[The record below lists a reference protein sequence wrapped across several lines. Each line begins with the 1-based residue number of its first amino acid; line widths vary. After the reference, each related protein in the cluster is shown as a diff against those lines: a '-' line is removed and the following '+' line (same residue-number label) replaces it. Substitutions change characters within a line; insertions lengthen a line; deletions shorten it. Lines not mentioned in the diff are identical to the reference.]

1 MAKLGF
7 FAFAAAMLLMAAGF
21 GFANIPVYAQAGM
34 RNHTDDLDIL
44 LEPMW
49 SADSTK
55 FKVSFLEPGTD
66 TLHQHQDYNFVI
78 LQDGKEVFNAAK
90 QIGQSAIHNAEGTI
104 TVPFKF
110 EKNGDYK
117 VQVLIYGLGLPAIP
131 RDDTVE
137 FSVNVT
143 PEFPAGVLVAAA
155 AIAGGIIA
163 ARRKL

>member
-7 FAFAAAMLLMAAGF
+7 FAFAAILLTGF
-21 GFANIPVYAQAGM
+21 GFANIPVYAQDGM
-34 RNHTDDLDIL
+34 RESTDDLDIL
-44 LEPMW
+44 LEPTW
-49 SADSTK
+49 DANSTK

-66 TLHQHQDYNFVI
+66 TPHQHQDYNFVI

-104 TVPFKF
+104 TVPYKF
-110 EKNGDYK
+110 QQNGYYV

-131 RDDTVE
+131 TDGAVE
-137 FSVNVT
+137 FSVSVT
-143 PEFPAGVLVAAA
+143 PEFPAGVLVAVAA
-155 AIAGGIIA
+155 AVGIGAIA

>member
-7 FAFAAAMLLMAAGF
+7 LAFAAIILLTGF
-21 GFANIPVYAQAGM
+21 GSANIPVYAQEGM
-34 RNHTDDLDIL
+34 TQSTDSLDIL
-44 LEPMW
+44 LEPQW

-66 TLHQHQDYNFVI
+66 TIHQHQDYNFVI
-78 LQDGKEVFNAAK
+78 LQDGKEVFNAAE

-104 TVPFKF
+104 TVPYKF
-110 EKNGDYK
+110 QQDGDYV

-131 RDDTVE
+131 TDESVE
-137 FSVNVT
+137 FSVSVT
-143 PEFPAGVLVAAA
+143 PEFPTGVLVASA
-155 AIAGGIIA
+155 AIGIGVIA